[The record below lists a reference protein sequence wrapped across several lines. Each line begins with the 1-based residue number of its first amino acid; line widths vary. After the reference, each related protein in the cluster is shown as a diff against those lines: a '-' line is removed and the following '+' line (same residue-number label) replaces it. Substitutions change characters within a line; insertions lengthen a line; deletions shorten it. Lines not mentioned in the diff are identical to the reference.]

1 MLRFGSRSM
10 SVSGTT
16 LDSAMMKAYLEWALL
31 MERAVEDWINIQPK
45 TFYSNGIRKLVGR

>member
-1 MLRFGSRSM
+1 M

-16 LDSAMMKAYLEWALL
+16 SDSAMKKAYLEWALL

-45 TFYSNGIRKLVGR
+45 TFYSNVIRKLVDR